1 MFIKMI
7 FLGLSKCD
15 EVKFFSIEI
24 FVLSEENKKPLL
36 VLTEVFGYFEK
47 VDYNLKFVVAV
58 PCTLHV
64 WLVTG
69 FLA

>member
-15 EVKFFSIEI
+15 EVKFFSIKI
-24 FVLSEENKKPLL
+24 FVLSEKNKKPLL